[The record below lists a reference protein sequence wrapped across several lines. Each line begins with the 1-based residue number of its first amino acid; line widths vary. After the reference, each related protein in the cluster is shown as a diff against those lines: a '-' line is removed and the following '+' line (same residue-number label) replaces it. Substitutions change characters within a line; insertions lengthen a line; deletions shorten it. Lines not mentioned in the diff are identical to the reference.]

1 MARNINLKIVDL
13 KLGFGAKHQPGET
26 MLFNRGE
33 KEAAPGTKSRKHK
46 RKPRSR

>member
-13 KLGFGAKHQPGET
+13 KLGFGSKQQPGET
-26 MLFNRGE
+26 MLYNKGE
-33 KEAAPGTKSRKHK
+33 KEVGTKSRKK